1 MVDSKE
7 LFYGRD
13 IIPRL
18 KWTFDKD
25 GMLKSFDNINNDG
38 IDIKEVENTVTIG
51 EERTGSSR
59 SQLIDN
65 TIIIKNILN
74 LFKAEKYTIDD
85 IESII
90 TNFSIHCSE
99 NDKVYD
105 FNVIYYPH
113 KKIICDYA
121 DKSKVLAKDVELK
134 DYYKE
139 VNKLCEEFLKTKGVS
154 FNQVTFK
161 TTDFQT
167 YIDTLNERMS
177 YKEVLKM
184 IEKKYEIVSKEKI
197 SEKTQITNFSQ
208 IKKDKDMGKK
218 FVYTLKVSYRD
229 PDNYYRW
236 NTLSE
241 STNPNSVE
249 TIGIFED
256 EDEARLAFKKFLEDY
271 TGDDYAEVTLDK
283 SDNIYDEFEEYKKSK
298 IEEKGTFNGI
308 EEDFE
313 DKIAGELLYE
323 DVVFDVAE
331 PKSESE
337 EIDENTIIIA
347 WEWVR
352 YIGYARKFKS
362 INTAGELGI
371 KTRYDLNTG
380 NQDRV
385 GRELLGDFSKETTKE
400 ELLKDI
406 SDWKWT
412 NPDFMEECVSDF
424 YSSHNFSI
432 SDFSDEDTLTYY
444 F

>member
-1 MVDSKE
+1 MGKKKTCFSLEDIIKGYKEKAKLFFLPKKKIILELVDSKE
-7 LFYGRD
+7 LFYD
-13 IIPRL
+13 NETIPGL

-85 IESII
+85 IESVI
-90 TNFSIHCSE
+90 TNFSIYCSE

-121 DKSKVLAKDVELK
+121 DKSKVLAKDVEIK

-154 FNQVTFK
+154 FNQVAFK

-177 YKEVLKM
+177 YKEVLEM

-208 IKKDKDMGKK
+208 NKKDKDMEK
-218 FVYTLKVSYRD
+218 
-229 PDNYYRW
+229 
-236 NTLSE
+236 
-241 STNPNSVE
+241 
-249 TIGIFED
+249 
-256 EDEARLAFKKFLEDY
+256 
-271 TGDDYAEVTLDK
+271 
-283 SDNIYDEFEEYKKSK
+283 IYK
-298 IEEKGTFNGI
+298 
-308 EEDFE
+308 
-313 DKIAGELLYE
+313 
-323 DVVFDVAE
+323 
-331 PKSESE
+331 
-337 EIDENTIIIA
+337 
-347 WEWVR
+347 
-352 YIGYARKFKS
+352 
-362 INTAGELGI
+362 
-371 KTRYDLNTG
+371 
-380 NQDRV
+380 
-385 GRELLGDFSKETTKE
+385 
-400 ELLKDI
+400 
-406 SDWKWT
+406 
-412 NPDFMEECVSDF
+412 
-424 YSSHNFSI
+424 
-432 SDFSDEDTLTYY
+432 
-444 F
+444 